1 MVSEMSPSDAEASAD
16 DSSRP
21 SPDGRLGPALRRAW
35 VGYQLRL
42 DAAMAD
48 AGFGERRFP
57 DGQVLRLCL
66 GQAGSTISAI
76 GRELGITRQ
85 GASKVVG
92 HLRDRGYVSVADSPT
107 SKREKSVI
115 LTSRGCDYL
124 KAQRTAARRIED
136 ELRADFGDVALSELF
151 ALLDALNQ
159 GDETRLRTY
168 LQRSAK
174 I

>member
-1 MVSEMSPSDAEASAD
+1 MVSDMSRSDAEARTDNST
-16 DSSRP
+16 RP
-21 SPDGRLGPALRRAW
+21 GSDGLGPALRRAW

-66 GQAGSTISAI
+66 GETGSTISAI

-85 GASKVVG
+85 GAGKVVG
-92 HLRDRGYVSVADSPT
+92 HLRDRGYVSVTDSPT

-115 LTSRGCDYL
+115 LTSRGFDYL
-124 KAQRTAARRIED
+124 KAQRTAARKIED
-136 ELRADFGDVALSELF
+136 DLSSEVGEAAFSSLF
-151 ALLDALNQ
+151 TLLDALDHGEQ
-159 GDETRLRTY
+159 TRLRTY